1 MAIKKSELYSSLWSS
16 CDQLRG
22 SMDASQYKDYIL
34 VLLFVKY
41 VSDKY
46 SGVEDA
52 PIEVPEGGS
61 FKDMVALKGQKDI
74 GEKIDIIITKLA
86 TAGDNNLNGVI
97 NVNSFN
103 DENKL
108 GKPKEM
114 QDRLS
119 KLIAIFENESLNF
132 NKNRADGDDI
142 LGDAYEYLM
151 RHFASVSGK
160 DKGQFYTPSEVSRV
174 VAKIVGVTHDTLQD
188 KSVYDPT
195 CGSGSLLL
203 KVADEASRGLTLYG
217 QEKDNA
223 TTGLCKMN
231 MILHSN
237 EDAEIAP
244 NGDTIT
250 SPHFKDAQGQLKTFD
265 FAVANPPFSTKS
277 WSNGINPA
285 DDEYNRFSYGIPPE
299 KNGDYAFLLHIIRS
313 LKSNG
318 KGAIILPH
326 GVLFRGHAESRI
338 RENLINKGYIK
349 GIVGLSANLF
359 YGTGIPACII
369 VIDKE
374 NAIARKG
381 IFMID
386 ASKDFIKDG
395 DKNRLREQDIHK
407 IVDVFNK
414 QIESPRYAR
423 LVSLDEIATNDYNLN
438 IPRYIDS
445 QEPEDQQ
452 DIEAHLLGGI
462 PDSDIDALND
472 YWTVC
477 PTLRA
482 DLFVASD
489 RPGYSQL
496 NIDEDDIKTTIHGHP
511 EFNVYSQ
518 QLQLTFNEW
527 QAKQTVFLK
536 ALQTQCKPKPI
547 IHQLSED
554 LLTAFANKPLI
565 DQYDVYQSL
574 MTYWLETMKDDI
586 YLISEDGWK
595 ADLTQVLA
603 KSGKVSE
610 IICELIPKPLM
621 VNRYFKKEQAAI
633 EAQEISKADITR
645 QMEELQEEHGG
656 EDGLL
661 FEALTDSGKLSKASI
676 TERLKNPKTAL
687 DTEEIVQLNA
697 YLKLL
702 EQEAKAG
709 KQIREAITALDNL
722 VLAKY
727 PILSE
732 AEIKTLVVDDKWMV
746 TIAEA
751 VQTEMER
758 LSQRLTQRI
767 KQLAELYAKPL
778 PAYINEVEALSA
790 TVDEHLKK
798 ILGFAWN

>member
-61 FKDMVALKGQKDI
+61 FKDMVALKGQKNI
-74 GEKIDIIITKLA
+74 GEEIDKIIAKLA
-86 TAGDNNLNGVI
+86 GANDLVGVI
-97 NVNSFN
+97 TVACFN

-108 GKPKEM
+108 GKGKEM

-119 KLIAIFENESLNF
+119 NLVAIFENESLNF
-132 NKNRADGDDI
+132 SKNRADGDDI

-160 DKGQFYTPSEVSRV
+160 DKGQFYTPAEVSRV
-174 VAKIVGVTHDTLQD
+174 VAKIVGVTHDTKPE

-203 KVADEASRGLTLYG
+203 KVADEADHGLSIYG

-244 NGDTIT
+244 NGDTLS
-250 SPHFKDAQGQLKTFD
+250 SPYFKDKQGNLQTFD

-277 WSNGINPA
+277 WSHGINPA
-285 DDEYNRFSYGIPPE
+285 NDEYNRFSYGIPPD

-326 GVLFRGHAESRI
+326 GVLFRGHAEARI

-349 GIVGLSANLF
+349 GIIGLPANLF

-374 NAIARKG
+374 NAVARKG

-386 ASKDFIKDG
+386 AGKDFIKDG

-414 QIESPRYAR
+414 QIETPRYAR
-423 LVSLDEIATNDYNLN
+423 MVSLDEIAGNGYNLN

-472 YWTVC
+472 YWAVC

-482 DLFVASD
+482 DLFTASN
-489 RPGYSQL
+489 RTGYSQL
-496 NIDEDDIKTTIHGHP
+496 NVAEEAIKTTIYEHP
-511 EFNVYSQ
+511 EFNAYSQ
-518 QLQLTFNEW
+518 QIQKTFSEW
-527 QAKQTVFLK
+527 QIQQTIFLK
-536 ALQTQCKPKPI
+536 GLQAQCKPKPI

-554 LLTAFANKPLI
+554 LLAAFADKALI

-595 ADLTQVLA
+595 AELTQVLN
-603 KSGKVSE
+603 KSGKISE
-610 IICELIPKPLM
+610 IICELIPKSLM
-621 VNRYFKKEQAAI
+621 INRYFKKEQAAI
-633 EAQEISKADITR
+633 DSQEISKAAIVR

-656 EDGLL
+656 GDGL
-661 FEALTDSGKLSKASI
+661 FAEALTDSGKLSKAGI
-676 TERLKNPKTAL
+676 TERLKNPKTEL
-687 DTEEIVQLNA
+687 DAEEITQLNA
-697 YLKLL
+697 YLKLI
-702 EQEAKAG
+702 EQEAKIN
-709 KQIREAITALDNL
+709 KQIREATAALDNL
-722 VLAKY
+722 ILTKY
-727 PILSE
+727 PTLSE
-732 AEIKTLVVDDKWMV
+732 DEINTLVVDDKWMA

-751 VQTEMER
+751 VYTEMDR
-758 LSQRLTQRI
+758 LSQRLTGRI
-767 KQLAELYAKPL
+767 MQLAERYDTPL
-778 PAYINEVEALSA
+778 PQFIEDVTALSTKVEA
-790 TVDEHLKK
+790 HLKAM
-798 ILGFAWN
+798 GFSL